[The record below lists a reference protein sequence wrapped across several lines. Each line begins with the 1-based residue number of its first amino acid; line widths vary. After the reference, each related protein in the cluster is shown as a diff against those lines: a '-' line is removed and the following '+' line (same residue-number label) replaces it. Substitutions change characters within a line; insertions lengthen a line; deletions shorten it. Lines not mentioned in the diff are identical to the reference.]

1 MMLPRF
7 SHAASDF
14 KTLLNNW
21 STLLSEDEKVNTKN
35 WENLVRKMSLV
46 SVQLNSDLVK
56 LFQCPQFEDENE
68 ESSFVGHVHEDDL
81 FIRM

>member
-1 MMLPRF
+1 MLPRF

-14 KTLLNNW
+14 KVLLNNW
-21 STLLSEDEKVNTKN
+21 STLLSEDEKVNAKN
-35 WENLVRKMSLV
+35 WESLVRKMSLV

-56 LFQCPQFEDENE
+56 LSQCPQFEDENE
-68 ESSFVGHVHEDDL
+68 ESGFVDHVNKDDF

>member
-1 MMLPRF
+1 MTLPRF
-7 SHAASDF
+7 SHASIDF
-14 KTLLNNW
+14 KELLNKWATLLA
-21 STLLSEDEKVNTKN
+21 EDEKVNTRN
-35 WENLVRKMSLV
+35 WESIVRKMILV